1 MSIIYQDRVYKTSK
15 VILKQQIQLYN
26 YENHCYFFLIWHKC
40 INSIS
45 TNVERNYVLK
55 DKEKIA
61 LFIDADNAPA
71 AKIDI
76 ILSELA
82 TYGVVN
88 IRKAYGNW
96 KSPCIKPWEDVLHEY
111 AIQPIQQFDLT
122 KGKNAT
128 DIALVIDAMDILY
141 TKDVDTICLVSSDC
155 DFTPLVTRALAD
167 GKYVIGFGERKAPM
181 AFVNS
186 CSKFL
191 YLDDIATDEKPVKKL
206 KPSIKSDTK
215 LMNMLRQA
223 VEASE
228 DNDGWANLSSIG
240 NHISNHASFDQ
251 RNYGF
256 KKVSDL
262 FAAIDLFEMKQTN
275 GSVTWIRDKKRA
287 KELSVK

>member
-1 MSIIYQDRVYKTSK
+1 MKNIA
-15 VILKQQIQLYN
+15 ILYRYGISVLLK
-26 YENHCYFFLIWHKC
+26 
-40 INSIS
+40 NSPH
-45 TNVERNYVLK
+45 VVKELHLK

-82 TYGVVN
+82 RYGVVN

-111 AIQPIQQFDLT
+111 AIQPVQQFDLT

-141 TKDVDTICLVSSDC
+141 TKNVDAICLVSSDC

-167 GKYVIGFGERKAPM
+167 GKLVLGFGERKAPM

-191 YLDDIATDEKPVKKL
+191 YLDEIQNQDKSKQKPE
-206 KPSIKSDTK
+206 SHIKCDTK

-223 VEASE
+223 VESSE
-228 DNDGWANLSSIG
+228 DDDGWSQLASIG
-240 NHISNHASFDQ
+240 SHISNHASFDQ

-256 KKVSDL
+256 EKLSDL
-262 FAAIDLFEMKQTN
+262 FKAIDSFEMKKT
-275 GSVTWIRDKKRA
+275 GSVFWIQDIKRNKKA
-287 KELSVK
+287 

>member
-1 MSIIYQDRVYKTSK
+1 M
-15 VILKQQIQLYN
+15 
-26 YENHCYFFLIWHKC
+26 
-40 INSIS
+40 
-45 TNVERNYVLK
+45 K

-71 AKIDI
+71 SKIDI

-82 TYGVVN
+82 RYGVVN
-88 IRKAYGNW
+88 IRRAYGNW
-96 KSPCIKPWEDVLHEY
+96 KSPTIKPWEDVLHEY

-167 GKYVIGFGERKAPM
+167 GKTVLGFGERKAPS

-191 YLDDIATDEKPVKKL
+191 FLDDIEAEEKTVQKR
-206 KPSIKSDTK
+206 KPNIKSDTK
-215 LMNMLRQA
+215 LMNLLRQA
-223 VEASE
+223 ISAVEE
-228 DNDGWANLSSIG
+228 DDGWARLGPVGTHIA
-240 NHISNHASFDQ
+240 NHSSFDQ

-256 KKVSDL
+256 KKLSEF
-262 FAAIDLFEMKQTN
+262 FASIDLFEMKKTN
-275 GSVTWIRDKKRA
+275 GSVFWVKDKKRA
-287 KELSVK
+287 K